1 MCTTIPPPSP
11 TTQRS
16 IMSGGKLILVPSPIG
31 NLDDISLRAI
41 KVLRSVEGILCEDTR
56 HSGKLLKHH
65 EIENRLHP
73 FHQHNEHKVTERWVE
88 YLKGGAELA
97 LMTDAGTPGIS
108 DPGYLLVHAAIE
120 AGVQVEVLP
129 GATAFVPAVVASG
142 LSCERF
148 LYLGFPPQKKGRQ
161 TFWKELIEQPYTM
174 VMYESPH
181 RINKALKEAI
191 EVLGA
196 DRMAAVVR
204 ELSKLHESYHR
215 GTLNELL
222 ELGEHQG
229 YKGEIVLVIEGDR
242 QYQKRLKAETI

>member
-1 MCTTIPPPSP
+1 
-11 TTQRS
+11 
-16 IMSGGKLILVPSPIG
+16 MSGGKLILVPSPIG

-88 YLKGGAELA
+88 SLKGGAELA
-97 LMTDAGTPGIS
+97 LMTDACTPGIS

-161 TFWKELIEQPYTM
+161 TYWKELIEQPYTM